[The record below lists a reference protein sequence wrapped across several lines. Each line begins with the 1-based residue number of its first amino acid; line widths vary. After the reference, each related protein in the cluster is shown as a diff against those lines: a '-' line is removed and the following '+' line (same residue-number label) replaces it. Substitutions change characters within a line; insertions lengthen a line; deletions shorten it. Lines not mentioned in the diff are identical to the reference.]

1 MKSIA
6 AFPSRRPPSRRPP
19 GQAAFTLVELLV
31 VIVIIGAL
39 AGLTVP
45 MISSMRGRAEITK
58 CTNNL
63 RAWSVA
69 IQGYAGDHNQLVR
82 YEEWED
88 IGTGK
93 KFYNPYFEAL
103 EIPWPQKGGVLGPA
117 VGMHRMCPSQK
128 WDGQGGSPPRGYIFV
143 RPNELDGVTG
153 KYVRGELDTNRDGK
167 PDSYSLAK
175 IGRPSQMLMMMD
187 ANNYKN
193 IYRTSELTQYVKP
206 VCINSDKSEIR
217 HGGGVNA
224 LFADGHIE
232 FLKWSDVDPAIPENT
247 AKVSTWLNLN

>member
-6 AFPSRRPPSRRPP
+6 AFPCRRPP
-19 GQAAFTLVELLV
+19 GRAAFTLVELLV

-39 AGLTVP
+39 AGLSFP

-69 IQGYAGDHNQLVR
+69 IQGYAGDHNQMVR

-88 IGTGK
+88 IGTPK
-93 KFYNPYFEAL
+93 QFYNSYFPAPQ
-103 EIPWPQKGGVLGPA
+103 IPWPQKGGVMGAA

-128 WDGQGGSPPRGYIFV
+128 WDGQGNSPLRGYVFV
-143 RPNELDGVTG
+143 RPNEFDDASG
-153 KYVRGELDTNRDGK
+153 KYKRGEVDLDRTTAGGDH
-167 PDSYSLAK
+167 YSLAK
-175 IGRPSQMLMMMD
+175 VARPSQLLMMMD
-187 ANNYKN
+187 ANAYKN
-193 IYRTSELTQYVKP
+193 IYRTTEITQYVKP
-206 VCINSDKSEIR
+206 VCINSDKEVIR

-247 AKVSTWLNLN
+247 AKVTTWLNLN